1 MQPVQPLK
9 YGYRSAYGPLNNRR
23 VHSLAPLSNSTP
35 HIVPLAAAAQ
45 LPLATS
51 VSMSTLATLKP
62 VATGKKKPLPAAGE
76 PSLKSVAS
84 LSALPSAVQPLPPT
98 PKPAAPMM
106 AVDHSLEMFRTGVG
120 AGAGAGRVN
129 AKDGY
134 RFDGDVAEAGKDGFR
149 ANDNSP
155 VTDDE
160 LEHAHRTI
168 RQKIK
173 TRFKTFRDGFRL
185 IDEDGNGKVNKVEAL
200 RMLMIFNLTTVR
212 EKALVKLVD
221 LMDINGDGID
231 YNEFTKWLMSESVHD
246 MPSHHLQR

>member
-1 MQPVQPLK
+1 
-9 YGYRSAYGPLNNRR
+9 
-23 VHSLAPLSNSTP
+23 
-35 HIVPLAAAAQ
+35 
-45 LPLATS
+45 
-51 VSMSTLATLKP
+51 
-62 VATGKKKPLPAAGE
+62 
-76 PSLKSVAS
+76 
-84 LSALPSAVQPLPPT
+84 
-98 PKPAAPMM
+98 MM

-155 VTDDE
+155 VTNDE